1 MAVNGGHVEDGVA
14 LVRHHKLIKPLMPRV
29 LAAEGLARERDVAR
43 REQRGHDALA
53 EPEVRAGAIDL
64 VAVKAT
70 VFGSVS
76 AQRRTSGVGVWG
88 RGDQWFRTLNIG
100 SPCRVAAGAHPAGQV
115 NACDASSAEP
125 CLMLC
130 GRPSA
135 FSARGSMVVELVEL
149 VGSSWSSAARVVG
162 LANFGLLFSI
172 SHLCGTSEKI
182 RDDACL
188 NGNFALSVLS
198 ASRTSLPPHRGGV
211 ISSDR

>member
-1 MAVNGGHVEDGVA
+1 MTVNGGHVEDGVA

-29 LAAEGLARERDVAR
+29 LAAEGLAREHDVAR

-76 AQRRTSGVGVWG
+76 AQRHTSGGVGGCGGWG
-88 RGDQWFRTLNIG
+88 DEWFRTLNIG

-135 FSARGSMVVELVEL
+135 FSVRGSSMVVEDEP
-149 VGSSWSSAARVVG
+149 
-162 LANFGLLFSI
+162 
-172 SHLCGTSEKI
+172 C
-182 RDDACL
+182 D
-188 NGNFALSVLS
+188 
-198 ASRTSLPPHRGGV
+198 
-211 ISSDR
+211 

>member
-1 MAVNGGHVEDGVA
+1 
-14 LVRHHKLIKPLMPRV
+14 MPRV

-149 VGSSWSSAARVVG
+149 VERGPCGRTCQFRAAFFNLAPLWHLRENQRRCVPKRELRFERPVRVPHESPSPQRRRYKQRPVIRRKYV
-162 LANFGLLFSI
+162 SI
-172 SHLCGTSEKI
+172 SDQG
-182 RDDACL
+182 DQ
-188 NGNFALSVLS
+188 V
-198 ASRTSLPPHRGGV
+198 
-211 ISSDR
+211 